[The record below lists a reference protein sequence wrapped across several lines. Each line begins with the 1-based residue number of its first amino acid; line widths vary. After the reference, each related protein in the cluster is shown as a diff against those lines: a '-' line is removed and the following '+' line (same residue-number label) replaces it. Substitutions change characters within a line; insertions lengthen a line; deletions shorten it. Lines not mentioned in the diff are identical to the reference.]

1 MAESNK
7 APKIT
12 DAQRRKDELI
22 AELARSRSGMT
33 LHAGQ
38 VKYQSD
44 VPRRLKSSFRD
55 HVGVWLTGALVTGGA
70 ISLLPAREKKV
81 YVNPL
86 SKTGRAKAKTK
97 IITEVE
103 NPKKAGFWVTLLGLL
118 MPIIK
123 PIATRLLTKHL
134 STYLEGPGVTAKTD
148 SGTPDT
154 AAAAI

>member
-7 APKIT
+7 VHKPEIT

-22 AELARSRSGMT
+22 AELARARSGIA

-44 VPRRLKSSFRD
+44 VGRRVKTSFRD
-55 HVGVWLTGALVTGGA
+55 HVGIWLTSALVTGGA
-70 ISLLPAREKKV
+70 ISMLPMRERKV

-86 SKTGRAKAKTK
+86 SKVGKSKVK
-97 IITEVE
+97 DVE
-103 NPKKAGFWVTLLGLL
+103 NPKKPGFWMMLLGLL

-134 STYLEGPGVTAKTD
+134 SSYLEAPSGASKAD
-148 SGTPDT
+148 SDSPDV

>member
-12 DAQRRKDELI
+12 DAQRRKNELI

-70 ISLLPAREKKV
+70 ISLLPARERKV

-86 SKTGRAKAKTK
+86 SKSGRAKAKPPTSD
-97 IITEVE
+97 VE
-103 NPKKAGFWVTLLGLL
+103 NPKKASFWMTLLGLL

-134 STYLEGPGVTAKTD
+134 STYLEGPGLSAKAD
-148 SGTPDT
+148 GDTPDA

>member
-7 APKIT
+7 VHKPEIT

-22 AELARSRSGMT
+22 AELARARSGMA

-38 VKYQSD
+38 VEYQSD
-44 VPRRLKSSFRD
+44 VSRRVKGSIRD

-70 ISLLPAREKKV
+70 ISLLPRREKKI

-86 SKTGRAKAKTK
+86 SKVGKSK
-97 IITEVE
+97 IRDVE
-103 NPKKAGFWVTLLGLL
+103 NPKKPGFWMMLVGLL

-123 PIATRLLTKHL
+123 PIATRFLTKQL
-134 STYLEGPGVTAKTD
+134 SSYLEAPGGSAKAD
-148 SGTPDT
+148 SDAPNV

>member
-12 DAQRRKDELI
+12 DAQRRKNELI
-22 AELARSRSGMT
+22 AELARARSGMA

-38 VKYQSD
+38 VQYQAD
-44 VPRRLKSSFRD
+44 VPRRIKSSFRH
-55 HVGVWLTGALVTGGA
+55 HVGLWLTGALITGGA
-70 ISLLPAREKKV
+70 ISLLPARERKV

-86 SKTGRAKAKTK
+86 SKSGKAKTAK
-97 IITEVE
+97 TNDVE
-103 NPKKAGFWVTLLGLL
+103 NPRKAGFWMTLLGLL

-134 STYLEGPGVTAKTD
+134 STYLEGPGLAAKAD
-148 SGTPDT
+148 GGTPDT

>member
-7 APKIT
+7 AHKPEIT

-22 AELARSRSGMT
+22 AELARARSGMA
-33 LHAGQ
+33 LHVGQ

-44 VPRRLKSSFRD
+44 VTRRVKGSVRD
-55 HVGVWLTGALVTGGA
+55 HIGMWLTGALVTGGA
-70 ISLLPAREKKV
+70 ISLLPRREKKV
-81 YVNPL
+81 YINPL
-86 SKTGRAKAKTK
+86 SKSGKDRIK
-97 IITEVE
+97 EVE
-103 NPKKAGFWVTLLGLL
+103 RAESPKKPGFWLTLLGLL

-134 STYLEGPGVTAKTD
+134 SSYLEAPAASPRAGED
-148 SGTPDT
+148 PDV